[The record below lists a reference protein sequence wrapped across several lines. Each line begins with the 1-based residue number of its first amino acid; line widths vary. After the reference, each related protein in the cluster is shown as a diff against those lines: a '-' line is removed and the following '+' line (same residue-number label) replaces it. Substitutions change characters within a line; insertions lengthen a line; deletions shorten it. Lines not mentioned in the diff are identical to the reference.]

1 MVDFAKT
8 MAGTAVGIGSLALVG
23 ESMKMIP
30 DMNFGLGPKGR
41 GKKKRMRQ
49 RKPTPIIKGAT
60 NLMIGTA
67 LLGGA
72 AGIVN
77 KM

>member
-1 MVDFAKT
+1 MADFAKT
-8 MAGTAVGIGSLALVG
+8 MAGTAVGIGSIALVG

-30 DMNFGLGPKGR
+30 HDFGAPMKGK
-41 GKKKRMRQ
+41 GKRKQMRKGKQ
-49 RKPTPIIKGAT
+49 VPFVKGAA

>member
-1 MVDFAKT
+1 MADLAKT
-8 MAGTAVGIGSLALVG
+8 LAGTAVGIGALGLVG
-23 ESMKMIP
+23 ESMKMV
-30 DMNFGLGPKGR
+30 DFGAPMKGK
-41 GKKKRMRQ
+41 GKKRMRQ
-49 RKPTPIIKGAT
+49 RKRTPLIKGAA
-60 NLMIGTA
+60 NLMVGTA

>member
-30 DMNFGLGPKGR
+30 DFGEPVRKGK
-41 GKKKRMRQ
+41 GKRRATR
-49 RKPTPIIKGAT
+49 RKTTPMIKGAA
-60 NLMIGTA
+60 NLMVGTA

-72 AGIVN
+72 AGMVN
-77 KM
+77 QM

>member
-1 MVDFAKT
+1 MVNMAKSI
-8 MAGTAVGIGSLALVG
+8 AGTAIGIGSLALVG

-30 DMNFGLGPKGR
+30 HDFGAPMKRKGK
-41 GKKKRMRQ
+41 GKNT
-49 RKPTPIIKGAT
+49 RKTTPFVKGAV
-60 NLMIGTA
+60 NLMVGTA

-72 AGIVN
+72 ASMVN

>member
-1 MVDFAKT
+1 MANMAKDISGI
-8 MAGTAVGIGSLALVG
+8 ALGVGSIALVG

-30 DMNFGLGPKGR
+30 KDFGNFGGPRK
-41 GKKKRMRQ
+41 GKKMRKSKQ
-49 RKPTPIIKGAT
+49 VPFVKGAA

-72 AGIVN
+72 AGMVN

>member
-1 MVDFAKT
+1 MVDFAKS
-8 MAGTAVGIGSLALVG
+8 MAGTAVGIGSIALVG

-30 DMNFGLGPKGR
+30 KDFGNFGAPRK
-41 GKKKRMRQ
+41 GKKMRKSKQ
-49 RKPTPIIKGAT
+49 VPFVKGAA

-72 AGIVN
+72 AGMVN